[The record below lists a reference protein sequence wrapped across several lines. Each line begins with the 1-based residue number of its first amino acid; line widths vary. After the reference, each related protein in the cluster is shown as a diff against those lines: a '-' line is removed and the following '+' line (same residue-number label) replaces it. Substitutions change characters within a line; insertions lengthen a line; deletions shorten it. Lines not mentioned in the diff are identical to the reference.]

1 MSICFL
7 NDKYI
12 DIQEAKISP
21 LDRGF
26 LFGDAIYEVIIAVN
40 KKPFELSAHLTRLK
54 NNISSLKYSLSD
66 QFDLQE
72 TILEVISR
80 NKFLNQ
86 VIYVQI
92 SRGTDIVRDHIPSND
107 LSPTIFVSSHEL
119 KTDFSPSSG
128 EKAILLEDFRW
139 RKSQIKATSLLAN
152 VIYRSEAKN
161 QEVFETILFENGFIT
176 EGAVSNVFCCID
188 NKILTPPLTE
198 NILPGVTR
206 KVILELIQDTSFEY
220 EETKITVDSFLS
232 AEEIWVTNSTK
243 GVIPIIELDGKKI
256 GSGLPG
262 EKYLQISKA
271 FISKL
276 SG

>member
-7 NDKYI
+7 NDKYL

-40 KKPFELSAHLTRLK
+40 KKPFVLGAHLTRLK
-54 NNISSLKYSLSD
+54 KNISSLKYSLPG
-66 QFDLQE
+66 QLDLE
-72 TILEVISR
+72 EIILEVISR
-80 NKFLNQ
+80 NKFINQ

-92 SRGTDIVRDHIPSND
+92 SRGTDTVRDHIPSND
-107 LSPTIFVSSHEL
+107 LIPTIFVSSHEL
-119 KTDFSPSSG
+119 KTDFSPNSG

-152 VIYRSEAKN
+152 VIYRSEAKH

-176 EGAVSNVFCCID
+176 EGAVSNVFCCIN
-188 NKILTPPLTE
+188 NKIITPPLTE

-206 KVILELIQDTSFEY
+206 KVILELIQDSSLEY
-220 EETKITVDSFLS
+220 EETKIPVNSILS

-243 GVIPIIELDGKKI
+243 GVIPIIELDGRKI

-271 FISKL
+271 FIKKL

>member
-7 NDKYI
+7 NGKYL
-12 DIQEAKISP
+12 DVQEAKISP

-66 QFDLQE
+66 QFDLEE

-206 KVILELIQDTSFEY
+206 KVILELIRDTSLEY

-243 GVIPIIELDGKKI
+243 GVIPIIELDDKKI

-271 FISKL
+271 FIRKL

>member
-7 NDKYI
+7 NDKYL

-40 KKPFELSAHLTRLK
+40 KKPFVLGAHLTRLK
-54 NNISSLKYSLSD
+54 KNISSLKYSLPD
-66 QFDLQE
+66 QFDLE
-72 TILEVISR
+72 EIILEVISR
-80 NKFLNQ
+80 NKFINQ

-92 SRGTDIVRDHIPSND
+92 SRGTDTVRDHIPRND
-107 LSPTIFVSSHEL
+107 LTPTIFVSSHEL

-152 VIYRSEAKN
+152 VIYRSEAKH

-176 EGAVSNVFCCID
+176 EGAVSNVFCCIN
-188 NKILTPPLTE
+188 NKIITPPLTE

-206 KVILELIQDTSFEY
+206 KVILELIQDSSLEY
-220 EETKITVDSFLS
+220 EETKIPVNSFLS

-243 GVIPIIELDGKKI
+243 GVIPIIELDGRKI

-271 FISKL
+271 FINKL

>member
-7 NDKYI
+7 NDKYL

-40 KKPFELSAHLTRLK
+40 KKPFELDAHLSRLK
-54 NNISSLKYSLSD
+54 KNISSLRYSLSD
-66 QFDLQE
+66 QFDLE
-72 TILEVISR
+72 EIILEVISR
-80 NKFLNQ
+80 NKFINQ

-107 LSPTIFVSSHEL
+107 LIPTIFVSSHEL
-119 KTDFSPSSG
+119 KTEFSPSSG

-152 VIYRSEAKN
+152 VIYRSEAKHR
-161 QEVFETILFENGFIT
+161 EVFETILFENGFIT
-176 EGAVSNVFCCID
+176 EGAVSNVFCCIN
-188 NKILTPPLTE
+188 NKIITPPLTE

-206 KVILELIQDTSFEY
+206 KVILEIIQNTSLEY
-220 EETKITVDSFLS
+220 EEKKIPVDSFVS
-232 AEEIWVTNSTK
+232 AEEIWITNSTK
-243 GVIPIIELDGKKI
+243 GIIPIIELDGKKI

-271 FISKL
+271 FINKI

>member
-7 NDKYI
+7 NDKYL
-12 DIQEAKISP
+12 DIQKAKISP

-40 KKPFELSAHLTRLK
+40 KKPFELDAHLTRLK
-54 NNISSLKYSLSD
+54 KNISSLKYSLSD
-66 QFDLQE
+66 QVDLE
-72 TILEVISR
+72 ELILEVISR
-80 NKFLNQ
+80 NKFLKQ

-92 SRGTDIVRDHIPSND
+92 SRGTDTVRDHIPSND
-107 LSPTIFVSSHEL
+107 LTPTIFISSHEL
-119 KTDFSPSSG
+119 KTDFSTSSG

-152 VIYRSEAKN
+152 VIYRSKAKH

-188 NKILTPPLTE
+188 NKIVTPPLTE

-206 KVILELIQDTSFEY
+206 KVILEIIQDTSLEC
-220 EETKITVDSFLS
+220 EETKIPVDSFLL

-243 GVIPIIELDGKKI
+243 GIIPIIELDGKKI

-271 FISKL
+271 FINKI

>member
-7 NDKYI
+7 NDKYL

-40 KKPFELSAHLTRLK
+40 KKPFELGAHLTRLK
-54 NNISSLKYSLSD
+54 KNISSLKYSLSD
-66 QFDLQE
+66 QFDLE
-72 TILEVISR
+72 EIILEVISR
-80 NKFLNQ
+80 NKFINQ
-86 VIYVQI
+86 VIYFQI
-92 SRGTDIVRDHIPSND
+92 SRGTDTVRDHVPNND
-107 LSPTIFVSSHEL
+107 LVPTIFVSSHEL
-119 KTDFSPSSG
+119 KTEFSQSSG

-152 VIYRSEAKN
+152 VIYRSEAKHR
-161 QEVFETILFENGFIT
+161 EVFETILFENGFIT

-188 NKILTPPLTE
+188 NKIITPPLTE

-206 KVILELIQDTSFEY
+206 KVILELIQNTSLEY
-220 EETKITVDSFLS
+220 EEIKIPVDSLHL

-243 GVIPIIELDGKKI
+243 GIIPIIELDGKKI
-256 GSGLPG
+256 GTGLPG

-271 FISKL
+271 FINKI

>member
-7 NDKYI
+7 NNKFI

-26 LFGDAIYEVIIAVN
+26 LFGDAIYEVIIAIN
-40 KKPFELSAHLTRLK
+40 KKPFELDAHLTRLK
-54 NNISSLKYSLSD
+54 KNISSLKYSLSD
-66 QFDLQE
+66 QVDLE
-72 TILEVISR
+72 KIILEVISR
-80 NKFLNQ
+80 NKFLKQ

-92 SRGTDIVRDHIPSND
+92 SRGTDTVRDHIPSND
-107 LSPTIFVSSHEL
+107 LTPTIFISSHEL
-119 KTDFSPSSG
+119 KTDFSTSSG

-152 VIYRSEAKN
+152 VIYRSKAKH

-188 NKILTPPLTE
+188 NKIVTPPLTE

-206 KVILELIQDTSFEY
+206 KVILEIIQDTSLEC
-220 EETKITVDSFLS
+220 EETKIPVDSFLL

-243 GVIPIIELDGKKI
+243 GIIPIIELDGKKI

-271 FISKL
+271 FINKI

>member
-7 NDKYI
+7 NDKYL
-12 DIQEAKISP
+12 DVQEAKISP

-40 KKPFELSAHLTRLK
+40 KKPFELGAHLTRLK
-54 NNISSLKYSLSD
+54 KNISYLKYSLLD
-66 QFDLQE
+66 QFDLE
-72 TILEVISR
+72 EIILEVISR
-80 NKFLNQ
+80 NKFINQ

-107 LSPTIFVSSHEL
+107 LTPTIFVSSHEL

-152 VIYRSEAKN
+152 VIYRSEAKH

-256 GSGLPG
+256 GTGLPG
-262 EKYLQISKA
+262 EIYFQISKA
-271 FISKL
+271 FMSKL

>member
-7 NDKYI
+7 NDKYL

-26 LFGDAIYEVIIAVN
+26 LFGDAIYEVIIAIN
-40 KKPFELSAHLTRLK
+40 KKPFELDAHISRLK
-54 NNISSLKYSLSD
+54 KNISFLKYSLSD
-66 QFDLQE
+66 QIDLE
-72 TILEVISR
+72 EIILEVISK
-80 NKFLNQ
+80 NKFLKQ

-92 SRGTDIVRDHIPSND
+92 SRGTDTVRDHIPSND
-107 LSPTIFVSSHEL
+107 LTPTIFVSSHEL
-119 KTDFSPSSG
+119 KTEFSQSIG

-152 VIYRSEAKN
+152 VIYRSEAN
-161 QEVFETILFENGFIT
+161 QQEVFETILFENGFIT

-188 NKILTPPLTE
+188 NKIITPPLTE

-206 KVILELIQDTSFEY
+206 KVILELIQDTSLEY
-220 EETKITVDSFLS
+220 EETKIPIDSILS
-232 AEEIWVTNSTK
+232 SEEIWVTNSTK
-243 GVIPIIELDGKKI
+243 GIIPITELDGKKI
-256 GSGLPG
+256 GSGIPG

-271 FISKL
+271 FINKL
-276 SG
+276 IG

>member
-7 NDKYI
+7 NDKYL

-40 KKPFELSAHLTRLK
+40 KKPFELDAHLTRLK
-54 NNISSLKYSLSD
+54 KNISSLRYSLSD
-66 QFDLQE
+66 QFDLE
-72 TILEVISR
+72 EIILEVISR
-80 NKFLNQ
+80 NKFINQ

-107 LSPTIFVSSHEL
+107 LIPTIFVSSHEL
-119 KTDFSPSSG
+119 KTEFSPSSG

-152 VIYRSEAKN
+152 VIYRSEAKH

-176 EGAVSNVFCCID
+176 EGAVSNVFCCIN
-188 NKILTPPLTE
+188 NKIITPPLTE

-206 KVILELIQDTSFEY
+206 KVILELIQKTSLEY
-220 EETKITVDSFLS
+220 EEIKIPVDSFLS

-243 GVIPIIELDGKKI
+243 GIIPIIELDGKKI

-271 FISKL
+271 FINKI

>member
-7 NDKYI
+7 NDKYL
-12 DIQEAKISP
+12 DLQEAKISP

-40 KKPFELSAHLTRLK
+40 KKPFELGAHLTRLK
-54 NNISSLKYSLSD
+54 KNIFSLKYSLSD
-66 QFDLQE
+66 RLDLE
-72 TILEVISR
+72 EIILEVISR

-92 SRGTDIVRDHIPSND
+92 SRGTDSIRDHIPSND
-107 LSPTIFVSSHEL
+107 LSPTIFVSSHEM

-220 EETKITVDSFLS
+220 EETKIPVDSFLS

>member
-7 NDKYI
+7 NDKFL
-12 DIQEAKISP
+12 DIQKAKISP

-40 KKPFELSAHLTRLK
+40 KKPFELAAHLTRLK
-54 NNISSLKYSLSD
+54 KNISSLNYSLSD
-66 QFDLQE
+66 QFDLEEIIQ
-72 TILEVISR
+72 EVISR

-92 SRGTDIVRDHIPSND
+92 SRGTDTVRDHIPSND
-107 LSPTIFVSSHEL
+107 LTPTIFVSSHEL

-152 VIYRSEAKN
+152 VIYRSEAKHR
-161 QEVFETILFENGFIT
+161 EVFETILFENGFIT

-188 NKILTPPLTE
+188 NKIFTPPLTE

-276 SG
+276 

>member
-7 NDKYI
+7 NDKYL
-12 DIQEAKISP
+12 DVQEAKISP

-40 KKPFELSAHLTRLK
+40 KKPFELGAHLTRLK
-54 NNISSLKYSLSD
+54 KNISSLKYSLSD
-66 QFDLQE
+66 QFDLEE

-92 SRGTDIVRDHIPSND
+92 SRDTDIVRDHIPSND

-119 KTDFSPSSG
+119 KTDFTSSSG

-152 VIYRSEAKN
+152 VIYRTEAKN

-220 EETKITVDSFLS
+220 EEIKITVDSFLS

-276 SG
+276 LG

>member
-7 NDKYI
+7 NDKYL
-12 DIQEAKISP
+12 DLQEAKISP

-40 KKPFELSAHLTRLK
+40 KKPFELGAHLTRLK
-54 NNISSLKYSLSD
+54 KNISSLKYSLSD
-66 QFDLQE
+66 QFDLEE

-107 LSPTIFVSSHEL
+107 LTPTLFVSSHEL

-152 VIYRSEAKN
+152 VIYRSEAKH
-161 QEVFETILFENGFIT
+161 QEVFEAILFENGFIT

-206 KVILELIQDTSFEY
+206 KVILELIQGTSFEY
-220 EETKITVDSFLS
+220 EETKITMDSFLA

-271 FISKL
+271 FISRL
-276 SG
+276 YG

>member
-7 NDKYI
+7 NDKYL

-40 KKPFELSAHLTRLK
+40 KKPFELDAHLSRLK
-54 NNISSLKYSLSD
+54 KNISSLRYSLSD
-66 QFDLQE
+66 QFDLE
-72 TILEVISR
+72 EIILEVISK
-80 NKFLNQ
+80 NKFINQ

-107 LSPTIFVSSHEL
+107 LIPTIFVSSHEL
-119 KTDFSPSSG
+119 KTEFSPSSG

-152 VIYRSEAKN
+152 VIYRTEAKHRD
-161 QEVFETILFENGFIT
+161 VFETILFENGFIT
-176 EGAVSNVFCCID
+176 EGAVSNVFCCIN
-188 NKILTPPLTE
+188 NKIITPPLTE

-206 KVILELIQDTSFEY
+206 KVILELIQNTSLEY
-220 EETKITVDSFLS
+220 EEIKIPVDSFLS

-243 GVIPIIELDGKKI
+243 GIIPIIELDGKKI

-271 FISKL
+271 FINKI

>member
-7 NDKYI
+7 NDKFL

-40 KKPFELSAHLTRLK
+40 KKPFELDAHLTRLK
-54 NNISSLKYSLSD
+54 KNIFSLKYSLSN
-66 QFDLQE
+66 QIDLE
-72 TILEVISR
+72 EIILEVISR

-92 SRGTDIVRDHIPSND
+92 SRGTDTVRDHIPRNN

-119 KTDFSPSSG
+119 KTEFSQSSG

-152 VIYRSEAKN
+152 VIYRSEAKH
-161 QEVFETILFENGFIT
+161 QEVFETILFEDGFIT
-176 EGAVSNVFCCID
+176 EGAVSNVFCTID
-188 NKILTPPLTE
+188 NKIITPPLTE

-206 KVILELIQDTSFEY
+206 KVILELIQDTSLEY
-220 EETKITVDSFLS
+220 EETKIPVDSIFS

-243 GVIPIIELDGKKI
+243 GIIPIIELDGKKI

-271 FISKL
+271 FINKL

>member
-7 NDKYI
+7 NDKYL
-12 DIQEAKISP
+12 DIQKAKISP

-26 LFGDAIYEVIIAVN
+26 LFGDAIYEVIIAIN
-40 KKPFELSAHLTRLK
+40 KKPFELGAHLTRLK
-54 NNISSLKYSLSD
+54 KNISSLKYSLSD
-66 QFDLQE
+66 QIDLEEIIQ
-72 TILEVISR
+72 EVISR

-86 VIYVQI
+86 IIYVQI
-92 SRGTDIVRDHIPSND
+92 SRGTDTIRDHIPSND
-107 LSPTIFVSSHEL
+107 LTPTIFVSSHEL

-152 VIYRSEAKN
+152 VIYRSEAKHR
-161 QEVFETILFENGFIT
+161 EVFETILFENGFIT

-188 NKILTPPLTE
+188 NKIFTPPLTE

-206 KVILELIQDTSFEY
+206 KVILELIQDTSLEY
-220 EETKITVDSFLS
+220 EETKIPVDSFLS
-232 AEEIWVTNSTK
+232 AQEIWVTNSTK
-243 GVIPIIELDGKKI
+243 GIIPIVELDGKKI

-262 EKYLQISKA
+262 AKYLQISKA
-271 FISKL
+271 FINKL

>member
-7 NDKYI
+7 NDKYL
-12 DIQEAKISP
+12 DLQEAKISP

-40 KKPFELSAHLTRLK
+40 KKPFELGAHLTRLK
-54 NNISSLKYSLSD
+54 KNISSLKYSLSD
-66 QFDLQE
+66 QFDLEE

-206 KVILELIQDTSFEY
+206 KVILELIQETSFEY
-220 EETKITVDSFLS
+220 EETKIPVDSFLS
-232 AEEIWVTNSTK
+232 AEEIWITNSTK
-243 GVIPIIELDGKKI
+243 GVIPIIELDNKKI

-262 EKYLQISKA
+262 EKYLHISKA
-271 FISKL
+271 FIRKL

>member
-7 NDKYI
+7 NDKYL
-12 DIQEAKISP
+12 DVQEAKISP

-26 LFGDAIYEVIIAVN
+26 LFGDAIYEVIIAID
-40 KKPFELSAHLTRLK
+40 KKPFELNAHISRLK
-54 NNISSLKYSLSD
+54 KNISTLKYSLKD
-66 QFDLQE
+66 QINLKE
-72 TILEVISR
+72 IILEVISR

-92 SRGTDIVRDHIPSND
+92 SRGTDLIRDHIPRND
-107 LSPTIFVSSHEL
+107 LSPTLFVSSHEL
-119 KTDFSPSSG
+119 KTDFSISSG

-152 VIYRSEAKN
+152 VIYKSEAN
-161 QEVFETILFENGFIT
+161 QKGVFEAILFDNGFVT
-176 EGAVSNVFCCID
+176 EGSVSNVFCCIE
-188 NKILTPPLTE
+188 NKIITPPLTE

-206 KVILELIQDTSFEY
+206 KVIIELLQETSIEY
-220 EETKITVDSFLS
+220 EETKIPIDSFPL
-232 AEEIWVTNSTK
+232 AKEIWVTNSTK

-271 FISKL
+271 FLNKL
-276 SG
+276 FG

>member
-7 NDKYI
+7 NDKYL

-21 LDRGF
+21 MDRGF

-40 KKPFELSAHLTRLK
+40 KKPFELDAHLTRLK
-54 NNISSLKYSLSD
+54 KNIFSLKYLLSD
-66 QFDLQE
+66 EFDLE
-72 TILEVISR
+72 EIILEVISR
-80 NKFLNQ
+80 NKFINQ

-92 SRGTDIVRDHIPSND
+92 SRGTDTVRDHIPSND
-107 LSPTIFVSSHEL
+107 LTPTIFVSSHEL
-119 KTDFSPSSG
+119 KTDFSLSSG

-152 VIYRSEAKN
+152 VIYRSEAKD

-176 EGAVSNVFCCID
+176 EGAVSNVFCCTD
-188 NKILTPPLTE
+188 NKIITPPLAE

-206 KVILELIQDTSFEY
+206 KVILELIQDTSLEY
-220 EETKITVDSFLS
+220 EETKIPMDSFLS

-243 GVIPIIELDGKKI
+243 GIIPIIELDGKKI

>member
-7 NDKYI
+7 NDKYL

-26 LFGDAIYEVIIAVN
+26 LFGDAIYEVIIAIN
-40 KKPFELSAHLTRLK
+40 KKPFELGAHLTRLK
-54 NNISSLKYSLSD
+54 KNISSLKYSLSD
-66 QFDLQE
+66 QIDLEEIIQ
-72 TILEVISR
+72 EVISR

-86 VIYVQI
+86 IIYVQI
-92 SRGTDIVRDHIPSND
+92 SRGTDTIRDHIPSND
-107 LSPTIFVSSHEL
+107 LTPTIFVSSHEL

-152 VIYRSEAKN
+152 VIYRSEAKHR
-161 QEVFETILFENGFIT
+161 EVFETILFENGFIT

-188 NKILTPPLTE
+188 NKIFTPPLTE

-206 KVILELIQDTSFEY
+206 KVILELIQDTSLEY
-220 EETKITVDSFLS
+220 EETKIPVDSFLS
-232 AEEIWVTNSTK
+232 AQEIWVTNSTK
-243 GVIPIIELDGKKI
+243 GVIPIIDLDGKKI

-262 EKYLQISKA
+262 AKYLQISKA
-271 FISKL
+271 FINKL

>member
-7 NDKYI
+7 NDKYL

-40 KKPFELSAHLTRLK
+40 KKPFELDAHLTRLK
-54 NNISSLKYSLSD
+54 KNISSLKYSLSD
-66 QFDLQE
+66 QFDLE
-72 TILEVISR
+72 EIILEVISR

-107 LSPTIFVSSHEL
+107 LTPTIFISSHEL
-119 KTDFSPSSG
+119 KTDFSMSSG

-152 VIYRSEAKN
+152 VIYRSEAKH

-188 NKILTPPLTE
+188 NKIFTPPLTE

-271 FISKL
+271 FMSKL

>member
-7 NDKYI
+7 NDKFL
-12 DIQEAKISP
+12 DIKDAKISP

-40 KKPFELSAHLTRLK
+40 KKPFELDAHITRLK
-54 NNISSLKYSLSD
+54 KNISSLKYSLSD
-66 QFDLQE
+66 QIDLE
-72 TILEVISR
+72 EIILEIISR
-80 NKFLNQ
+80 NKFSKQ

-92 SRGTDIVRDHIPSND
+92 SRGTDSIRDHIPSND
-107 LSPTIFVSSHEL
+107 LIPTVFVSSHEL
-119 KTDFSPSSG
+119 KTDFSPSFG

-152 VIYRSEAKN
+152 VMYRSEAK
-161 QEVFETILFENGFIT
+161 QQGVFETILFENGFIT
-176 EGAVSNVFCCID
+176 EGAVSNVFCCIE
-188 NKILTPPLTE
+188 NKIITPPLTE

-206 KVILELIQDTSFEY
+206 KVILNLIQDTSLVY
-220 EETKITVDSFLS
+220 DETKIPIDTFLS

-243 GVIPIIELDGKKI
+243 GIIPIIELDGIKI

-262 EKYLQISKA
+262 KKYLQISKA
-271 FISKL
+271 FINKL

>member
-7 NDKYI
+7 NDKYL
-12 DIQEAKISP
+12 DIQKAKISP

-26 LFGDAIYEVIIAVN
+26 LFGDAIYEVIIAIN
-40 KKPFELSAHLTRLK
+40 KKPFELGAHLTRLK
-54 NNISSLKYSLSD
+54 KNISSLKYSLSD
-66 QFDLQE
+66 QIDLEEIIQ
-72 TILEVISR
+72 EVISR

-92 SRGTDIVRDHIPSND
+92 SRGTDTVRDHIPSNS
-107 LSPTIFVSSHEL
+107 LSPSIFVSSHEL
-119 KTDFSPSSG
+119 KTEFSQSSG

-152 VIYRSEAKN
+152 VIYRSEAKHR
-161 QEVFETILFENGFIT
+161 EVFETILFENGFIT

-188 NKILTPPLTE
+188 NKIFTPPLTE

-206 KVILELIQDTSFEY
+206 KVILELIQDTSLEY
-220 EETKITVDSFLS
+220 EETKIPVDSILS

-243 GVIPIIELDGKKI
+243 GIIPIIELDGKKI

-271 FISKL
+271 FINKL

>member
-7 NDKYI
+7 NDKYL

-40 KKPFELSAHLTRLK
+40 KKPFELDAHLTRLK
-54 NNISSLKYSLSD
+54 KNISSLKYSLSD
-66 QFDLQE
+66 QFDLEE

-107 LSPTIFVSSHEL
+107 LTPTIFISSHEL
-119 KTDFSPSSG
+119 KTDFSMSSG

-152 VIYRSEAKN
+152 VIYRSEAKH

-188 NKILTPPLTE
+188 NKIFTPPLTE

>member
-7 NDKYI
+7 NDKYL

-40 KKPFELSAHLTRLK
+40 KKPFELDAHLTRLK
-54 NNISSLKYSLSD
+54 KNISSLRYSLSD
-66 QFDLQE
+66 QFDLE
-72 TILEVISR
+72 EIILEVISR
-80 NKFLNQ
+80 NKFINQ

-107 LSPTIFVSSHEL
+107 LIPTIFVSSHEL
-119 KTDFSPSSG
+119 KTEFSPSSG

-152 VIYRSEAKN
+152 VIYRSEAKH

-176 EGAVSNVFCCID
+176 EGAVSNVFCCIN
-188 NKILTPPLTE
+188 NKIITPPLTE

-206 KVILELIQDTSFEY
+206 KVILELIQNTSLEY
-220 EETKITVDSFLS
+220 EEIKIPVDSFLS

-243 GVIPIIELDGKKI
+243 GIIPIIELDGKKV

-271 FISKL
+271 FINKI

>member
-7 NDKYI
+7 NDKFL

-40 KKPFELSAHLTRLK
+40 KKPFELGAHLTRLK
-54 NNISSLKYSLSD
+54 KNIFSLKYSLSN
-66 QFDLQE
+66 QIDLE
-72 TILEVISR
+72 EIILEVISR

-92 SRGTDIVRDHIPSND
+92 SRGTYTVRDHIPSNN

-119 KTDFSPSSG
+119 KTEFSQSSG

-152 VIYRSEAKN
+152 VIYRSEAKH
-161 QEVFETILFENGFIT
+161 QEVFETILFEDGFIT
-176 EGAVSNVFCCID
+176 EGAVSNVFCTIE
-188 NKILTPPLTE
+188 NKIITPPLTE

-206 KVILELIQDTSFEY
+206 KVILELIQDTSLEY
-220 EETKITVDSFLS
+220 EETKIPVDSILS

-243 GVIPIIELDGKKI
+243 GIIPIIELDGKKI

-271 FISKL
+271 FINKL

>member
-7 NDKYI
+7 NNKFI

-40 KKPFELSAHLTRLK
+40 KKPFELDAHLTRLK
-54 NNISSLKYSLSD
+54 KNISSLKYSLSD
-66 QFDLQE
+66 QFDLEE

-119 KTDFSPSSG
+119 KTDFSQSSG

-152 VIYRSEAKN
+152 VIYRSEAKH

-188 NKILTPPLTE
+188 NKIFTPPLTE

-206 KVILELIQDTSFEY
+206 KVILELIQDTSLEY
-220 EETKITVDSFLS
+220 EETKIPIDSFLS
-232 AEEIWVTNSTK
+232 AQEIWVTNSTK
-243 GVIPIIELDGKKI
+243 GIIPIIELDGKKI

-262 EKYLQISKA
+262 EKYHQICKA

>member
-12 DIQEAKISP
+12 DIKDAKISP

-26 LFGDAIYEVIIAVN
+26 LFGDAIYEVIIAID
-40 KKPFELSAHLTRLK
+40 KKPFELNAHISRLK
-54 NNISSLKYSLSD
+54 KNISTLKYSLKD
-66 QFDLQE
+66 QINLKE
-72 TILEVISR
+72 IILEVISR

-92 SRGTDIVRDHIPSND
+92 SRGTDLIRDHIPRND
-107 LSPTIFVSSHEL
+107 LSPTLFVSSHEL
-119 KTDFSPSSG
+119 KTDFSISSG

-152 VIYRSEAKN
+152 VIYKSEAN
-161 QEVFETILFENGFIT
+161 QKGVFEAILFDNGFVT
-176 EGAVSNVFCCID
+176 EGSVSNVFCCIE
-188 NKILTPPLTE
+188 NKIITPPLTE

-206 KVILELIQDTSFEY
+206 KVIIELLEETSIEY
-220 EETKITVDSFLS
+220 EETKIPIDSFPL
-232 AEEIWVTNSTK
+232 AKEIWVTNSTK

-271 FISKL
+271 FLNKL
-276 SG
+276 FG

>member
-7 NDKYI
+7 NDKYL
-12 DIQEAKISP
+12 DLQEAKISP

-40 KKPFELSAHLTRLK
+40 KKPFELGAHLTRLK
-54 NNISSLKYSLSD
+54 KNISSLKYSLSD
-66 QFDLQE
+66 QFDLEE

-119 KTDFSPSSG
+119 KIDFSSSSG

-152 VIYRSEAKN
+152 VIYRSEAKH

-206 KVILELIQDTSFEY
+206 KVILELIQDTSFEH

-262 EKYLQISKA
+262 EKYLQISRA

>member
-7 NDKYI
+7 NDKFL
-12 DIQEAKISP
+12 DIKDAKISP

-40 KKPFELSAHLTRLK
+40 KKPFELDAHITRLK
-54 NNISSLKYSLSD
+54 KNISSLKYSLSD
-66 QFDLQE
+66 QIDLKE
-72 TILEVISR
+72 IILEIVSR
-80 NKFLNQ
+80 NKFSKQ

-92 SRGTDIVRDHIPSND
+92 SRGTDSVRDHIPSAD
-107 LSPTIFVSSHEL
+107 LIPTVFVSSHEL
-119 KTDFSPSSG
+119 KTEFSPSSG

-152 VIYRSEAKN
+152 VIYRSEAK
-161 QEVFETILFENGFIT
+161 QQGVFETILFENGFIT
-176 EGAVSNVFCCID
+176 EGAVSNVFCCIA
-188 NKILTPPLTE
+188 NKIITPPLTE

-206 KVILELIQDTSFEY
+206 KVILNLIQDTSLVY
-220 EETKITVDSFLS
+220 EETKIPIDTFLS

-243 GVIPIIELDGKKI
+243 GIIPIIELDGIKI

-271 FISKL
+271 FINKL

>member
-7 NDKYI
+7 NDKYL

-40 KKPFELSAHLTRLK
+40 KKPFELGAHLTRLK
-54 NNISSLKYSLSD
+54 KNTSSLKYSLSN
-66 QFDLQE
+66 QFDLE
-72 TILEVISR
+72 EIILEVISR
-80 NKFLNQ
+80 NKFINQ

-107 LSPTIFVSSHEL
+107 LTPTIFVSSHEL

-152 VIYRSEAKN
+152 VIYRSEAKH
-161 QEVFETILFENGFIT
+161 QEVFEAILFENGFIT
-176 EGAVSNVFCCID
+176 EGAVSNVFCCIN

-206 KVILELIQDTSFEY
+206 KVILELIQGTSFEY
-220 EETKITVDSFLS
+220 EETKITVDSFLA

-271 FISKL
+271 FISRL
-276 SG
+276 YG

>member
-7 NDKYI
+7 NDKYL
-12 DIQEAKISP
+12 DLQEAKISP

-40 KKPFELSAHLTRLK
+40 KKPFELGAHLTRLK
-54 NNISSLKYSLSD
+54 KNIFSLKYSLSD
-66 QFDLQE
+66 QFDLEE

-92 SRGTDIVRDHIPSND
+92 SRGTDIVRDHIPSSD

-152 VIYRSEAKN
+152 VIYRSEAKH

-206 KVILELIQDTSFEY
+206 KVILELVQNMSLEY

-232 AEEIWVTNSTK
+232 ADEIWVTNSTK

-276 SG
+276 SD

>member
-7 NDKYI
+7 NDKYL

-26 LFGDAIYEVIIAVN
+26 LFGDAIYEVIISVN
-40 KKPFELSAHLTRLK
+40 KKPFELSAHLNRLK
-54 NNISSLKYSLSD
+54 KNITSLKYSLSD
-66 QFDLQE
+66 QIDLEQI
-72 TILEVISR
+72 ILEVISR
-80 NKFLNQ
+80 NVFLNQ

-107 LSPTIFVSSHEL
+107 LTPTIFVSSHEL

-152 VIYRSEAKN
+152 VIYRSEAKHK
-161 QEVFETILFENGFIT
+161 EVFETILFENGFIT
-176 EGAVSNVFCCID
+176 EGAVSNVFCCIN
-188 NKILTPPLTE
+188 NKIFTPPLTD

-206 KVILELIQDTSFEY
+206 KVILELIQDISYEY

-271 FISKL
+271 FVSKL
-276 SG
+276 SS

>member
-12 DIQEAKISP
+12 DIRDAKISP

-26 LFGDAIYEVIIAVN
+26 LFGDAIYEVIIAFN
-40 KKPFELSAHLTRLK
+40 KKPFELEAHVSRLK
-54 NNISSLKYSLSD
+54 KNISTLGYSFEDTLD
-66 QFDLQE
+66 IEAIIQ
-72 TILEVISR
+72 EVIAR

-86 VIYVQI
+86 VIYLQI
-92 SRGTDIVRDHIPSND
+92 SRGTDAIRDHIPGNN

-119 KTDFSPSSG
+119 QTDFSLSSG
-128 EKAILLEDFRW
+128 EKAILVEDFRW

-152 VIYRSEAKN
+152 VIYRSEAK
-161 QEVFETILFENGFIT
+161 QKQVFETILFENGFIT
-176 EGAVSNVFCCID
+176 EGAVSNVFCCIN
-188 NKILTPPLTE
+188 NKIITPPISE

-206 KVILELIQDTSFEY
+206 KVVLELIQDASLECM
-220 EETKITVDSFLS
+220 ETKIPVDSFLQ

-243 GVIPIIELDGKKI
+243 GIIPIIELDGKKI

-262 EKYLQISKA
+262 KKYTQISKA
-271 FISKL
+271 FLEKL

>member
-7 NDKYI
+7 NDKYL

-40 KKPFELSAHLTRLK
+40 KKPFELDAHLTRLK
-54 NNISSLKYSLSD
+54 KNISSLRYSLSD
-66 QFDLQE
+66 QFDLE
-72 TILEVISR
+72 EIILEVISR
-80 NKFLNQ
+80 NKFINQ

-107 LSPTIFVSSHEL
+107 LIPTIFVSSHEL
-119 KTDFSPSSG
+119 KTEFSPSSG

-152 VIYRSEAKN
+152 VIYRSEAKHR
-161 QEVFETILFENGFIT
+161 EVFETILFENGFIT
-176 EGAVSNVFCCID
+176 EGAVSNVFCCIN
-188 NKILTPPLTE
+188 NKIITPPLTE

-206 KVILELIQDTSFEY
+206 KVILELIQNTSLEY
-220 EETKITVDSFLS
+220 EEIKIPVDSFLS
-232 AEEIWVTNSTK
+232 ADEIWVTNSTK
-243 GVIPIIELDGKKI
+243 GIIPIIELDGKKI

-271 FISKL
+271 FIDKI